1 MLSVLIIKCFFWNSG
16 FCCCVD
22 VLFVST
28 KNQSII
34 SDGIADRDYI
44 TASEYYSRDRGNSSK

>member
-1 MLSVLIIKCFFWNSG
+1 MIIKCFSWISG

-28 KNQSII
+28 KNQSIS
-34 SDGIADRDYI
+34 SDGNADRDYV

>member
-1 MLSVLIIKCFFWNSG
+1 MIIKCFSWISG

-28 KNQSII
+28 KNQSI
-34 SDGIADRDYI
+34 SPDGNADRDYV